1 MSEIFP
7 ITTASAAEMIEAG
20 KRYGAGLRA
29 GDVVA
34 LNGDLGAG
42 KTHFCK
48 GLVAGLDAREE
59 VTSPT
64 FSLVQEYL
72 SGRVPIYHFDFYR
85 LESVGELISLGWDDY
100 LDEGGIILAE
110 WADKFP
116 EVFPDS
122 TTWIDLVIE
131 KDGRHTAQLR

>member
-1 MSEIFP
+1 MV
-7 ITTASAAEMIEAG
+7 AAGVAFAATLQG
-20 KRYGAGLRA
+20 

-42 KTHFCK
+42 KTHFSK
-48 GLVAGLDAREE
+48 GLVAGLGAAES

-72 SGRVPIYHFDFYR
+72 SGRLPVFHFDFYR
-85 LESVGELISLGWDDY
+85 LDSAGELISLGWDDY
-100 LDEGGIILAE
+100 LDEGGVIIAE

-116 EVFPDS
+116 EILPHHTIRLDFA
-122 TTWIDLVIE
+122 I
-131 KDGRHTAQLR
+131 KADGRHTVRIR